1 MKNRWFKKE
10 ELADGLDMKAI
21 VISCTLICIYAGI
34 MCVFNLFT
42 ANMRVAAVNGF
53 MAVWFLT
60 HTIIYFIRKN
70 KAQIVLAMMLGAYAV
85 MMNYVITGG
94 VDGFSI
100 VWLLLVPPVVQY
112 CWNSHYGIA
121 YSVFLGISM
130 CIYLWTPLR
139 ELGDPYSET
148 LRMRFPLVYFAV
160 TLLSGTMQYQIR
172 NYRRKQDELIANLE
186 YAGRTKNDFLAN
198 MSHEIR
204 TPMNAIVGMC
214 ELILR
219 DDINENVRENCFNI
233 QNSSRSLLNI
243 INDILDF
250 SKIEAGRIEL
260 VEETFNIASTIN
272 DVINMATTRKGDK
285 DIEIIVR
292 VDPTIPKGL
301 VGDELRIR
309 QVIINLLTNAVKF
322 TQKGCVVMKVTQS
335 RHVYGINL
343 NVSIKDTGIGIS
355 QENIEKLFT
364 SFQQV
369 DTKKNRSVEGT
380 GLGLAISKRLI
391 TQMGGFI
398 NVSSTYREGSEFR
411 FVIPLRVSNQ
421 EPFIHVN
428 DADKVNIAVFIDW
441 NKYNHL
447 ETEREYGKL
456 VQELGN
462 GFNVK
467 FAIFESFEQLKQGMA
482 TGNYTHCFTA
492 KEEYLKHM
500 EWFDQMAEKC
510 QLAVVQD
517 RFCTIELPDH
527 IKKVSKPFYALSF
540 AAVMNNDRFVM
551 DMHGQRSFS
560 ARFIAPKAKI
570 LIVDDNAINLKVAA
584 GLMKPYNMKI
594 MTASS
599 GPEAIEAVKSKD
611 YDIIFMDHMMPE
623 MDGVEATRIIRGI
636 QERYYQEVP
645 IIALTANAVNGA
657 REMFLENGFNDF
669 IPKPI
674 ETAVLDRVLRAW
686 LPQDYLIT
694 TSTLVNNKKTK
705 EHILNK
711 DKKTDLDIKSN
722 DSILV
727 DFAHG
732 LTYAGGD
739 EETYLEILEVY
750 AASSSKYKEELE
762 IYYKEQEWEKYTI
775 KIHAL
780 KSSSLSVGAE
790 NLSKLAKEMEL
801 AGKAGQYEVICN
813 RHESAMELYSKVVTE
828 IEKYLHEKGFF
839 SKQEQEI
846 ILQDLKDISMETF
859 LEKADSIIQDCEN
872 FDGDEAM
879 YKAEELYSCKLNG
892 KPLAEYFVDVK
903 TYIDD
908 YEYEQ
913 AIEAVRKAVEGIK
926 EEEG

>member
-1 MKNRWFKKE
+1 MKKSWFDRDK
-10 ELADGLDMKAI
+10 LTDGLDMKAI
-21 VISCTLICIYAGI
+21 VICSVLISAFAGI
-34 MCVFNLFT
+34 MFGVNIFT
-42 ANMRVAAVNGF
+42 ANMGVAAVNGCLSG
-53 MAVWFLT
+53 WFL
-60 HTIIYFIRKN
+60 INVILYIIRKN
-70 KAQIVLAMMLGAYAV
+70 KAQIVLSMMLGAYVA
-85 MMNYVITGG
+85 MMTYVVTGG

-100 VWLLLVPPVVQY
+100 VWLLIVPPVVQY
-112 CWNSHYGIA
+112 CWNSNYGLA
-121 YSVFLGISM
+121 YSIFLGISM
-130 CIYLWTPLR
+130 CIYLWSPLHD
-139 ELGDPYSET
+139 LGYRYSAT
-148 LRMRFPLVYFAV
+148 YQLRFPMVYFAV
-160 TLLSGTMQYQIR
+160 TLLIGVMQYRIR
-172 NYRRKQDELIANLE
+172 NYRKEQEELIANLE

-260 VEETFNIASTIN
+260 IEETFNIASTIN
-272 DVINMATTRKGDK
+272 DVINMAMTRKGDK

-309 QVIINLLTNAVKF
+309 QVIVNLLTNAVKF
-322 TQKGCVVMKVTQS
+322 TKKGCVIMKVTQS

-343 NVSIKDTGIGIS
+343 NVSIRDTGIGIS

-391 TQMGGFI
+391 SQMGGFI
-398 NVSSTYREGSEFR
+398 NVFSTYGEGSEFK

-428 DADKVNIAVFIDW
+428 DADKVNVAVFLDW
-441 NKYNHL
+441 EKYNHL

-456 VQELGN
+456 VHELGT

-467 FAIFESFEQLKQGMA
+467 FTIFESFEELQQGIE
-482 TGNYTHCFTA
+482 TGEYTHCFTA

-500 EWFDQMAEKC
+500 DWFGSMAKNC
-510 QLAVVQD
+510 QLAVIQD
-517 RFCTIELPDH
+517 RLSAIELPEY

-551 DMHGQRSFS
+551 DMPGQRSFT

-611 YDIIFMDHMMPE
+611 FDIVFMDHMMPE
-623 MDGVEATRIIRGI
+623 MDGVEATRIIRGM

-657 REMFLENGFNDF
+657 REMFLGNGFNDF
-669 IPKPI
+669 LPKPI

-686 LPQDYLIT
+686 LPQEYLIT
-694 TSTLVNNKKTK
+694 TSTLVKKEEPKKTK
-705 EHILNK
+705 TDENVEGH
-711 DKKTDLDIKSN
+711 KTDE
-722 DSILV
+722 LV
-727 DFAHG
+727 DYEKG
-732 LTYAGGD
+732 LAYAGGD
-739 EETYLEILEVY
+739 QETYFDILKVY
-750 AASSSKYKEELE
+750 FTSSDKYKKELE
-762 IYYKEQEWEKYTI
+762 TYYQTKDWEKYTI

-780 KSSSLSVGAE
+780 KSSSLSIGAE
-790 NLSKLAKEMEL
+790 ELSSLAKEMEL
-801 AGKAGQYEVICN
+801 AGKAGQYDVI
-813 RHESAMELYSKVVTE
+813 HSKHAKAMELYDKVVAD
-828 IEKYLHEKGFF
+828 IEKYLIDKGYF
-839 SKQEQEI
+839 SEQPSENVA
-846 ILQDLKDISMETF
+846 QDLKDITMEGF
-859 LEKADSIIQDCEN
+859 MEMVDHIVEACEN
-872 FDGDEAM
+872 FEGDEAIAL
-879 YKAEELYSCKLNG
+879 AEELCSCRVNG
-892 KPLAEYFVDVK
+892 KSLAEYFTDVK
-903 TYIDD
+903 TYADD

-913 AIEAVRKAVEGIK
+913 ALAAVRKAVDDIK

>member
-1 MKNRWFKKE
+1 MKK
-10 ELADGLDMKAI
+10 GLYGKANKLTSEMDLKTVVTCCLI
-21 VISCTLICIYAGI
+21 VTFFAGI
-34 MCVFNLFT
+34 MCILNIFT
-42 ANMRVAAVNGF
+42 SNIGMAVVTGGV
-53 MAVWFLT
+53 AVWFFINI
-60 HTIIYFIRKN
+60 IIYYIYK
-70 KAQIVLAMMLGAYAV
+70 KDMQIIFSLMLAAYLMMMYFV
-85 MMNYVITGG
+85 VSGG
-94 VDGFSI
+94 IDGFSI
-100 VWLLLVPPVVQY
+100 VWLLSVPPTVQY
-112 CWNSHYGIA
+112 CLNSTYGIS
-121 YSVFLGISM
+121 YSIFLGVSM
-130 CIYLWTPLR
+130 VIYLWTPLY
-139 ELGDPYSET
+139 ELGYAYSET
-148 LRMRFPLVYFAV
+148 YRMRFPIVYFFV
-160 TLLSGTMQYQIR
+160 TFLSGVMQYKIQK
-172 NYRRKQDELIANLE
+172 YRKEQEALISNLE

-219 DDINENVRENCFNI
+219 DDISESVRENCFNI

-260 VEETFNIASTIN
+260 IEDTFNIASTIN
-272 DVINMATTRKGDK
+272 DVINMAMTRKGDK

-309 QVIINLLTNAVKF
+309 QVIVNLLTNAVKF
-322 TQKGCVVMKVTQS
+322 TSKGCVIMKVTQS

-343 NVSIKDTGIGIS
+343 NVSIRDTGIGIS

-391 TQMGGFI
+391 AQMGGFI
-398 NVSSTYREGSEFR
+398 NVFSTYGEGSEFR

-428 DADKVNIAVFIDW
+428 DAQKVNIAVYLDW
-441 NKYNHL
+441 KKYNHA
-447 ETEREYGKL
+447 ETENAYHKL
-456 VQELGN
+456 VHELGE
-462 GFNVK
+462 GFKVK
-467 FAIFESFEQLKQGMA
+467 FTTFDTFEELEQGMA

-492 KEEYLKHM
+492 REEYQKHI
-500 EWFDQMAEKC
+500 EWFDKIADQC

-517 RFCTIELPDH
+517 RFEMIELPDH

-540 AAVMNNDRFVM
+540 AAVMNDDRFIM
-551 DMHGQRSFS
+551 DMNGQRNFT

-611 YDIIFMDHMMPE
+611 FDIIFMDHMMPE
-623 MDGVEATRIIRGI
+623 MDGVEATGIIRNMQG
-636 QERYYQEVP
+636 RYYQEVP

-657 REMFLENGFNDF
+657 REMFLGSGFNDF
-669 IPKPI
+669 LPKPI
-674 ETAVLDRVLRAW
+674 ETTVLDRVLRAW
-686 LPQDYLIT
+686 LPQEYVIT
-694 TSTLVNNKKTK
+694 TSTMVKNEKKK
-705 EHILNK
+705 EETVEK
-711 DKKTDLDIKSN
+711 PDKKEEKAVCSEPVN
-722 DSILV
+722 YENGLV
-727 DFAHG
+727 Y
-732 LTYAGGD
+732 TGGD
-739 EETYLEILEVY
+739 QETYVDVLEVY
-750 AASSSKYKEELE
+750 VSSSNKYKEELVT
-762 IYYKEQEWEKYTI
+762 YYKTQDWEKYTI

-790 NLSKLAKEMEL
+790 ELSELAKEMEL
-801 AGKAGQYEVICN
+801 AGKAGQYDVIIN
-813 RHESAMELYSKVVTE
+813 KHEKAMELYNKVVAD
-828 IEKYLHEKGFF
+828 IEKYLTDNGYISDQPEENTG
-839 SKQEQEI
+839 QNM
-846 ILQDLKDISMETF
+846 KDIAMEVF
-859 LEKADSIIQDCEN
+859 MEMADRLIEACEN
-872 FDGDEAM
+872 FDGDEAI
-879 YKAEELYSCKLNG
+879 ELAKELCSCRVNG
-892 KPLAEYFVDVK
+892 RSLAEYFAEVK
-903 TYIDD
+903 TYVDD

-913 AIEAVRKAVEGIK
+913 AVEAVKKAADAIK
-926 EEEG
+926 EGE